1 MNNTAYLKS
10 YVKNHP
16 DNKMAW
22 YLLGKEYESA
32 GQEGKAQYC
41 YIQAGSVY
49 EAFEATKVPAD
60 LWQEYQDKLLEESRR
75 KEKRKGLVRKVGI
88 VLVFLLLL
96 NLSSAYA
103 PGQFAVD
110 LPIQD
115 DSGSFSDDLGL
126 AVIDPYPGS
135 EPMGQE
141 SGRASGIGGPD
152 ADSGTEFTA
161 SAYQSNIDNPY
172 KSLEDLYGDKLET
185 PASKVVVLGM
195 KQKAKWLLWTKDMPI
210 VYELNKSQQDGVMKV
225 QSYDPKACQCRPP
238 DATKLQKEGKAW
250 IERQETLAVLST
262 AIRTYKEQK
271 GTWPGS
277 LDQLVQPFPDNWLA
291 GSNPLMRHTFKSVLA
306 MHQKADSKPQKN
318 DTNPPA
324 GGENLLTSGGQ
335 EGEVPF
341 FKEPLRIV
349 IDKDTHLLAVASGN
363 VILRSYKVG
372 LGGNKT
378 PEGAYKVSDKVINP
392 NGKDNGEFG
401 SRGMQLSDTNYA
413 IHGTNDPD
421 SIGKDESHGCIR
433 MLKKDV
439 EELFDM
445 IPRGAKVEI
454 GKGIL
459 PQLESVP
466 KERFVLKRS
475 QDQTNPRRTYHW
487 LL

>member
-1 MNNTAYLKS
+1 MKNTAYLKS

-41 YIQAGSVY
+41 YNQAGSVY
-49 EAFEATKVPAD
+49 EAFEATKIPAD
-60 LWQEYQDKLLEESRR
+60 LWQEYQDKLHQESRR
-75 KEKRKGLVRKVGI
+75 KEERKGLVRKIGI

-103 PGQFAVD
+103 PGQFATD
-110 LPIQD
+110 LPVED
-115 DSGSFSDDLGL
+115 DSATVAEDLGL
-126 AVIDPYPGS
+126 VVKNPSQDS
-135 EPMGQE
+135 EAMWPEGE
-141 SGRASGIGGPD
+141 RNWGIGSPFEGQ
-152 ADSGTEFTA
+152 GTEFTA

-172 KSLEDLYGDKLET
+172 KSLEDLYGDKLKT
-185 PASKVVVLGM
+185 SASKVVVLGM
-195 KQKAKWLLWTKDMPI
+195 KQKAEWLIWSKEMPV
-210 VYELNKSQQDGVMKV
+210 VYELDKSPQDGVMKV
-225 QSYDPKACQCRPP
+225 QSYDPKACQCTPP
-238 DATKLQKEGKAW
+238 DATKLQNEGKAW

-262 AIRTYKEQK
+262 AIHTYKEQK
-271 GTWPGS
+271 GSWPES

-291 GSNPLMRHTFKSVLA
+291 GSNPFMRHEFKRVLA
-306 MHQKADSKPQKN
+306 LQQHAGSKPQQEEEQHPSASEERLSS
-318 DTNPPA
+318 NP
-324 GGENLLTSGGQ
+324 GGEPLY
-335 EGEVPF
+335 

-349 IDKDTHLLAVASGN
+349 IDKEAHLLAVASGN
-363 VILRSYKVG
+363 IMLRSYKVG
-372 LGGNKT
+372 LGGDKT
-378 PEGAYKVSDKVINP
+378 PDGTFKVSDKVINP
-392 NGKDNGEFG
+392 NGKDDGDFG

-413 IHGTNDPD
+413 IHGTNEPD
-421 SIGKDESHGCIR
+421 SIGKDESLGCIR

-439 EELFDM
+439 EELFDL

-475 QDQTNPRRTYHW
+475 QDQTNPHRTYHW